1 MKNQKIGDEVF
12 LYDKKV
18 IPFMD
23 TTQYAADGS
32 RTHMVSRTILSRVR
46 LPIPPQRLIMNIIGF
61 TALFPCELVFI
72 LSQLFWMCK
81 CFFLF
86 RKNFYHFLSSKRF
99 CKFSKCV
106 CRIFYVNRVSQFVPK
121 GMIWRFVPAERT
133 DLVDTQLARISK
145 GNQIISRNFYLDAF
159 ERNTSSN
166 TARIRIS
173 PSAICC
179 I

>member
-81 CFFLF
+81 CFFVI
-86 RKNFYHFLSSKRF
+86 RKNFYHFFQVHDS
-99 CKFSKCV
+99 
-106 CRIFYVNRVSQFVPK
+106 I
-121 GMIWRFVPAERT
+121 
-133 DLVDTQLARISK
+133 
-145 GNQIISRNFYLDAF
+145 NF
-159 ERNTSSN
+159 
-166 TARIRIS
+166 
-173 PSAICC
+173 
-179 I
+179 